1 MTASFLCSINTD
13 NFILAA
19 YKMYV
24 NNKRVTEIMYSRTK
38 DWGGGGR
45 RIFHRGN
52 TIEDLSGKS
61 RGVLLQTSYIQ
72 K

>member
-38 DWGGGGR
+38 DWGGGEGG
-45 RIFHRGN
+45 FS
-52 TIEDLSGKS
+52 T
-61 RGVLLQTSYIQ
+61 GVTQ
-72 K
+72 